1 MPDEFGNYTA
11 ADLVTIR
18 KGIAAG
24 LLEVEFDG
32 PDGER
37 RVRYR
42 TLKEMKAIERD
53 IMIALGLCP
62 RRARTTVVSTKGYN

>member
-1 MPDEFGNYTA
+1 MPDENGEYTQS
-11 ADLVTIR
+11 DLVAIR
-18 KGIAAG
+18 KAIASG

-37 RVRYR
+37 RVRYQSYD
-42 TLKEMKAIERD
+42 KMKKIERD
-53 IMIALGLCP
+53 IMVALGLCP